1 MDPDVCRN
9 CGHSGKHIDFR
20 DARCAI
26 TERDDAE
33 RDKLQADAA
42 LERARQLCDTS
53 LALMKRQM
61 QEFEDVNAAID
72 TLERALAAAED
83 RRERVRRDCGTH
95 ADVCRTARS
104 NLQAAEEMAI
114 SAAGRYFQAGRA
126 VTALE
131 EREQLRASA
140 AAAAIPMEEDDD
152 DDEEEGGMKDDGDGD
167 DDGGEGEAAREA
179 EDRKWQRSNERFCKW
194 LRQSE
199 AQRQILKSSWTKMRV
214 AERLALAGEDAV
226 DNHGDDN
233 DGADDDD
240 EEVARRKRVQEWA
253 AARRLTDQ
261 LPPEEDPTMETEY
274 LDGDG
279 AASATGGSLSGKD
292 GPHASRTRIEDESKD
307 GKGSG
312 SGSGSG
318 GGDNADDTA
327 DPGEGTRTTHRAE
340 GREPDALGA
349 DETDD
354 DEDQE
359 GACDDAE
366 NNSSGDEDGWDHY
379 CCELRWRGRAAGGED
394 SGADRED
401 AGARAGH
408 RDGTGG
414 DDDDDGG
421 GGGGND
427 SGAAAEGY
435 ETEIGQGTAVSAAEC
450 AAEMESSDRQNM
462 PIAEMILVML
472 PQPYPSM
479 LHAAYESTTPMSP
492 FSSSITT

>member
-140 AAAAIPMEEDDD
+140 ARVDEAPAAIPMEEDD
-152 DDEEEGGMKDDGDGD
+152 EEEGGTN

-179 EDRKWQRSNERFCKW
+179 EDKKWQRSNERFCKW

-214 AERLALAGEDAV
+214 AERLALAGEDVV

-233 DGADDDD
+233 DDDD
-240 EEVARRKRVQEWA
+240 EEVARRKRVQEA
-253 AARRLTDQ
+253 SRIGARRVGATSRS
-261 LPPEEDPTMETEY
+261 
-274 LDGDG
+274 GDG
-279 AASATGGSLSGKD
+279 AASATGGSLTGKD
-292 GPHASRTRIEDESKD
+292 GPHASRTGIKDESKD
-307 GKGSG
+307 RKGSE

-318 GGDNADDTA
+318 GDSNTDDTA

-354 DEDQE
+354 GDDGGDEDQE

-366 NNSSGDEDGWDHY
+366 TSSGDEDGWDRY
-379 CCELRWRGRAAGGED
+379 CCELRWRRRAAGGKD

-401 AGARAGH
+401 AGARPGH

-414 DDDDDGG
+414 GG
-421 GGGGND
+421 GGGDGGND
-427 SGAAAEGY
+427 SRAAAESY
-435 ETEIGQGTAVSAAEC
+435 ETEISQGAAVSAAEC
-450 AAEMESSDRQNM
+450 ATEVEQTC
-462 PIAEMILVML
+462 PC
-472 PQPYPSM
+472 
-479 LHAAYESTTPMSP
+479 
-492 FSSSITT
+492 

>member
-140 AAAAIPMEEDDD
+140 ARVDEAPAAIPMEEDD
-152 DDEEEGGMKDDGDGD
+152 EEEGGTN

-179 EDRKWQRSNERFCKW
+179 EDKKWQRSNERFCKW

-214 AERLALAGEDAV
+214 AERLALAGEDVV

-233 DGADDDD
+233 DDDD

-279 AASATGGSLSGKD
+279 AASATGGSLTGKD
-292 GPHASRTRIEDESKD
+292 GPHASRTGIKDESKD
-307 GKGSG
+307 RKGSE

-318 GGDNADDTA
+318 GDSNTDDTA

-354 DEDQE
+354 GDDGGDEDQE

-366 NNSSGDEDGWDHY
+366 TSSGDEDGWDRY
-379 CCELRWRGRAAGGED
+379 CCELRWRRRAAGGKD

-401 AGARAGH
+401 AGARPGH

-414 DDDDDGG
+414 GG
-421 GGGGND
+421 GGGDGGND
-427 SGAAAEGY
+427 SRAAAESY
-435 ETEIGQGTAVSAAEC
+435 ETEISQGAAVSAAEC
-450 AAEMESSDRQNM
+450 ATEVEVRKLFVMCWEW
-462 PIAEMILVML
+462 LVEVYIYTCLLMAGGRRSVMRRASL
-472 PQPYPSM
+472 PVHTYPD
-479 LHAAYESTTPMSP
+479 
-492 FSSSITT
+492 